1 MMGPAGEIRFGVP
14 VSPASSASGMNNNKE
29 RTANR
34 CKLTLGDAVGID
46 QVLVVGTRT
55 CRPVRHFDGPRLL
68 HGQHDQAGEDGRVAR
83 QGVSVA
89 GVHLQGSNYSCAD
102 SRAETDKLK
111 FDTYHLHTQV
121 NGYKRRT
128 SFIPERM
135 MIGGLRSAPVAV
147 LARHLY
153 SAEWTS

>member
-102 SRAETDKLK
+102 SR
-111 FDTYHLHTQV
+111 
-121 NGYKRRT
+121 NGQ
-128 SFIPERM
+128 IE
-135 MIGGLRSAPVAV
+135 I
-147 LARHLY
+147 RHL
-153 SAEWTS
+153 SLTHTGEWI